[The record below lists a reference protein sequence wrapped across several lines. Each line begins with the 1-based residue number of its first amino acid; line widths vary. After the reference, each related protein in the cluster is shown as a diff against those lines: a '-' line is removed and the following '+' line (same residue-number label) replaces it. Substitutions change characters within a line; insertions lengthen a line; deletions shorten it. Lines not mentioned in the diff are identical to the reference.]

1 MKPCEQSKWCKCPD
15 DIGSVRIIATCLN
28 DLEGVEMIKKVSG
41 SSGKTIDDMENTWMI
56 NMRVQIIWKVSG

>member
-1 MKPCEQSKWCKCPD
+1 MKPCEQSKCCKCPD
-15 DIGSVRIIATCLN
+15 DLESVRIITMCLN

-41 SSGKTIDDMENTWMI
+41 SSGKTIDDMENIRMI

>member
-1 MKPCEQSKWCKCPD
+1 MKPGEQSKCCKCPD
-15 DIGSVRIIATCLN
+15 DLENVQRIATCLN